1 MRKTCKG
8 FGPLR
13 SKHRAPHGTGRSFD
27 AIMYSG
33 RRGLV
38 GVKYGEKNGRFPCQ
52 KCDNVRAMTEARPTH
67 VTFLLIEAFSMLSVA
82 SALEPL
88 RQANRLLGREAYA
101 WNLISHDGAPLA
113 ASNGMRVAAEG
124 ALTDEGKPDFLFVCA
139 GLEADPPYR
148 ARLNAGLQKLARQGV
163 VLGSLSAGTFILARA
178 GLLNGYES
186 TVHWE
191 FQPAFQEEFPDL
203 VSSPGVYVVDRD
215 RWTGSGGITGMDMML
230 GLIERDHGET
240 LSRSVGNQFQIDQI
254 RNSAVHQRPG
264 HLERLET
271 LPEVVQQIVNL
282 MLSNIEE
289 PLRMDELAEIA
300 GLNLRRMERLFNANL
315 GCAPAQFYRQLRL
328 EKARDLLLHTNLPTL
343 EIACLTGFSS
353 SSHFAMAYQRQ
364 FAMRPSETR
373 RSRKG

>member
-1 MRKTCKG
+1 
-8 FGPLR
+8 
-13 SKHRAPHGTGRSFD
+13 
-27 AIMYSG
+27 
-33 RRGLV
+33 
-38 GVKYGEKNGRFPCQ
+38 
-52 KCDNVRAMTEARPTH
+52 MTEARPTH

-101 WNLISHDGAPLA
+101 WKLISHDGAPLA
-113 ASNGMRVAAEG
+113 ASNGMRVSAEG

-271 LPEVVQQIVNL
+271 LPEVMQQIVNL